1 MTKYTLFN
9 KKDKR
14 AFKWPAHETW
24 TFDTKEEAEV
34 IAKQCVASTQG
45 GSVIPKIYQLE
56 DGKLKETMK
65 SMHKLFDRIADDL
78 YKNEEVSTRK

>member
-24 TFDTKEEAEV
+24 TFDTKEEAEQV
-34 IAKQCVASTQG
+34 LG
-45 GSVIPKIYQLE
+45 DFYDYL
-56 DGKLKETMK
+56 
-65 SMHKLFDRIADDL
+65 DDTGL
-78 YKNEEVSTRK
+78 SHYKDNFTYLSIDDITSFSA